1 MLNKAHVGLAKET
14 SLLFF
19 VKIAGA
25 LFAFVLQVVINRL
38 VGTTVYGQLSTYL
51 SIGAVAVNILNLG
64 TNTGIVK
71 KAATSETEDEDQKYI
86 TYSLYIFI
94 ATFIALLLI
103 CIISSNKVMSMMD
116 GSIIILLL
124 VLVYSAAL
132 SVSNI
137 YTGFFQGKKRTLL
150 ANGLDIIV
158 YNILLIGGIS
168 ITSFFSKNVN
178 SVLFIY
184 VISTIIILI
193 IKAVSISKKTHGT
206 KRIVVSKETI
216 LEIRSYSVMCI
227 PFCLSTICT
236 SLQAMILKIVL
247 NSNMGSFDVGVFRIL
262 ETYVSCMALFVS
274 PFVTMWPYMAEAF
287 KNGKLQELKKTY
299 SLSVAVIALLVV
311 PTTIAMLICNQEVYA
326 IYGLDSKAISGAF
339 MALALMII
347 AGAVDAI
354 VGPAG
359 ALLNMTKYGQIN
371 LLITA
376 FSTVLSISLSAFIIP
391 KYGLVGAAIAI
402 ALSKILTNVVNAIM
416 NKVLLNVWPYGIRLF
431 LFLICGVPMY
441 IVGRQIYSIIP
452 DTLLVRIISIGTFE
466 VVLSLGIFSC
476 LYRNEIK
483 PIVKKLIRKIKK

>member
-184 VISTIIILI
+184 VI
-193 IKAVSISKKTHGT
+193 
-206 KRIVVSKETI
+206 
-216 LEIRSYSVMCI
+216 
-227 PFCLSTICT
+227 
-236 SLQAMILKIVL
+236 
-247 NSNMGSFDVGVFRIL
+247 
-262 ETYVSCMALFVS
+262 
-274 PFVTMWPYMAEAF
+274 
-287 KNGKLQELKKTY
+287 
-299 SLSVAVIALLVV
+299 
-311 PTTIAMLICNQEVYA
+311 
-326 IYGLDSKAISGAF
+326 
-339 MALALMII
+339 
-347 AGAVDAI
+347 
-354 VGPAG
+354 
-359 ALLNMTKYGQIN
+359 
-371 LLITA
+371 
-376 FSTVLSISLSAFIIP
+376 
-391 KYGLVGAAIAI
+391 
-402 ALSKILTNVVNAIM
+402 
-416 NKVLLNVWPYGIRLF
+416 
-431 LFLICGVPMY
+431 
-441 IVGRQIYSIIP
+441 
-452 DTLLVRIISIGTFE
+452 
-466 VVLSLGIFSC
+466 
-476 LYRNEIK
+476 
-483 PIVKKLIRKIKK
+483 